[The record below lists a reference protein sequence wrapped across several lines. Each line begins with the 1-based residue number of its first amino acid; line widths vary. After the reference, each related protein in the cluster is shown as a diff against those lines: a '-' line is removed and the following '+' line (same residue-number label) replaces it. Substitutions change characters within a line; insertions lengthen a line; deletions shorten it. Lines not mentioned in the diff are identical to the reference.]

1 MTPCML
7 YFTLL
12 KGPEKRQAN
21 NFIIYNPAWFR
32 CYLCCV
38 GMLKCQYLNVLK
50 DLWDAKL
57 LREFNVN
64 SRFTFKCLVNYI
76 LPKCLQFTNI
86 CKNVALVST
95 SLQVP
100 YFTHSDLITFP
111 VDELYE
117 IKSPVMLIHR
127 ELTATSC
134 SK

>member
-1 MTPCML
+1 MGCKIIKRIQCQ
-7 YFTLL
+7 L
-12 KGPEKRQAN
+12 K
-21 NFIIYNPAWFR
+21 IH
-32 CYLCCV
+32 
-38 GMLKCQYLNVLK
+38 VLPI
-50 DLWDAKL
+50 
-57 LREFNVN
+57 
-64 SRFTFKCLVNYI
+64 YI
-76 LPKCLQFTNI
+76 LLDSLQFTNI

>member
-1 MTPCML
+1 
-7 YFTLL
+7 
-12 KGPEKRQAN
+12 
-21 NFIIYNPAWFR
+21 
-32 CYLCCV
+32 
-38 GMLKCQYLNVLK
+38 MLKCQYLNVLK

-57 LREFNVN
+57 LGEFNVN
-64 SRFTFKCLVNYI
+64 SIFTFVGWI
-76 LPKCLQFTNI
+76 LFYLNPQGLLTFA
-86 CKNVALVST
+86 KNVALVST

-117 IKSPVMLIHR
+117 IKSPVMLIQR